1 MRSAVSLDT
10 SGSAAAEMALLLP
23 LLLMLLLG
31 TLEAGHLMWSQ
42 HKVTKAVRDGARF
55 AARQPIE
62 LFNCSTKDPV
72 VESNIKL
79 LTRTGQLAS
88 ATAPAKIIGWT
99 DAGVTVS
106 LACNTTYSEGIY
118 TTLPSGAP
126 VVTVSAAPDY
136 PSLLGQLGL
145 FNVKVKLRAE
155 ANAPV
160 MGI

>member
-1 MRSAVSLDT
+1 MSRAAHLDA
-10 SGSAAAEMALLLP
+10 SGSAAAEMALILP
-23 LLLMLLLG
+23 LLLMLILG
-31 TLEAGHLMWSQ
+31 TLEAGNLMWSQ
-42 HKVTKAVRDGARF
+42 HKVTKAVRDGARY
-55 AARQPIE
+55 AARQPIA
-62 LFNCSTKDPV
+62 LLNCSTKDAT
-72 VESNIKL
+72 VEANVKR

-88 ATAPAKIIGWT
+88 ATAAAKIVGWT

-106 LACNTTYSEGIY
+106 VACNAAFSEGIY
-118 TTLPSGAP
+118 TTLASGAP

-145 FNVKVKLRAE
+145 FNVGVKLRAE